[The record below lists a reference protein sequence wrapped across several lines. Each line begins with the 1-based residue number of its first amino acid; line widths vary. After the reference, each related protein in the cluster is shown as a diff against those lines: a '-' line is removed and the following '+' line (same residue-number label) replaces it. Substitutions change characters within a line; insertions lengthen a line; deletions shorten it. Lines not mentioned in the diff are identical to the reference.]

1 MSITHVVLLGFK
13 EGIAPEVVN
22 KACGSFLALK
32 DACVL
37 PGTTTPYILSL
48 KGGKDNSIEGLQ
60 RGVTHGFVVE
70 FASPVDREYY
80 VNTDPAHQAFKAI
93 IGELVEELKTVVVDF
108 SGGIFN

>member
-1 MSITHVVLLGFK
+1 MLVSSRARRPRTFSPSRGAKITPSKVSRHGFPISHINCPRPTDRPSQK
-13 EGIAPEVVN
+13 
-22 KACGSFLALK
+22 
-32 DACVL
+32 
-37 PGTTTPYILSL
+37 
-48 KGGKDNSIEGLQ
+48 